1 MKAYL
6 LLEQKLVFAL
16 IVGFL
21 LVIGCSKPSS
31 VVYDYPVDNSPIVYV
46 TNTGEKYHTSGC
58 GYLKYSAISIRLN
71 DAKLTNKTRC
81 SVCKPPF

>member
-6 LLEQKLVFAL
+6 LLEQKIVFAL

-21 LVIGCSKPSS
+21 IIGCSKPSS
-31 VVYDYPVDNSPIVYV
+31 VEYNYPVDTSPIVYI

-58 GYLKYSAISIRLN
+58 RYLKYSAISIRLN

-81 SVCKPPF
+81 SVCEPPF